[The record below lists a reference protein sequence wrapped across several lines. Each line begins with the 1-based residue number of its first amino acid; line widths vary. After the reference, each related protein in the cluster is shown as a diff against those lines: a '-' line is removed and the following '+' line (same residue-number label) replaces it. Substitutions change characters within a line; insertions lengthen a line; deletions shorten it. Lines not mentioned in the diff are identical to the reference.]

1 MLYNKIKTSVT
12 LFAILFL
19 SSCATTKYQELGF
32 GGGNGSFAAKKLE
45 SKSGIKEKNDA
56 HDHESLRVESSAT
69 DKTNANEIIQNRST
83 ISKLIEKKVAKIEK
97 IAVKISENRYPFISH
112 SHIQIQKNLNSKQ
125 SIGKSEDQP
134 IKSKWPNSK
143 SSFGKWI
150 LTILGIPIFLIGS
163 ILVLVGIFDRLLGG
177 EITIYIGLTITFI
190 GYLILLWSWKI
201 S

>member
-32 GGGNGSFAAKKLE
+32 GGNGSFATKKLE
-45 SKSGIKEKNDA
+45 SHSGIKEKNDA

-83 ISKLIEKKVAKIEK
+83 ISKLIEKKIEK
-97 IAVKISENRYPFISH
+97 IAVKISEKRYPIISH
-112 SHIQIQKNLNSKQ
+112 SHNQIQKNLNPKH

-134 IKSKWPNSK
+134 KKSKWPNSK
-143 SSFGKWI
+143 SSFWKW
-150 LTILGIPIFLIGS
+150 LFTILAIATLIFGFAIVLIG
-163 ILVLVGIFDRLLGG
+163 IAEGTGMYAFGDIIAG
-177 EITIYIGLTITFI
+177 IGLGFMLV
-190 GYLILLWSWKI
+190 GYLILLLARNI
-201 S
+201 N